1 MKYNETGVRNLASAM
16 LLQAAE
22 DYLDTKKPEKKEQ
35 IIKDLNSRWNRFF
48 TNDMSIVVAE
58 KLKTHP
64 GQIKRNL
71 KRYKYRRDS

>member
-22 DYLDTKKPEKKEQ
+22 DYLNTNKKKEKDS
-35 IIKDLNSRWNRFF
+35 IIKELNSRWTKFL
-48 TNDMSIVVAE
+48 TNDMSVTVAE
-58 KLKTHP
+58 KLQTQP

-71 KRYKYRRDS
+71 KKYKFRRES